1 MTAPEPVP
9 TPAAESRL
17 DHQDALVREI
27 RLRGERHQRW
37 LREGDP
43 SVARRLAQI
52 GVLGWIVVVP
62 MLIGVFAG
70 RWLDQKFGS
79 GLFWTAPL
87 LMLGLALGC
96 WSGWKWMKTA

>member
-1 MTAPEPVP
+1 MTGLEHDPGDRDP
-9 TPAAESRL
+9 
-17 DHQDALVREI
+17 LVKGV
-27 RLRGERHQRW
+27 RLRGERHRRW

-52 GVLGWIVVVP
+52 GVLGWIIVSP
-62 MLIGVFAG
+62 ILIGIFLG
-70 RWLDQKFGS
+70 RWLDQTFNS

-96 WSGWKWMKTA
+96 WSAWKWMKSA